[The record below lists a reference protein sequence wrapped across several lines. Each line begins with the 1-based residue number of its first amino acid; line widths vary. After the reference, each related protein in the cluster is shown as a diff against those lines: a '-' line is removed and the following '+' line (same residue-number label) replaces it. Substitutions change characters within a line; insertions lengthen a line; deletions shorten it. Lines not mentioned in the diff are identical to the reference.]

1 MTSALFQLLVSMS
14 GVVSSFELPRY
25 PPVADTTITHSVMLA
40 LRDNK
45 ISSDNKAQ
53 ISSDN
58 QRSRGQFL
66 QKHQDFLFPCPFVC
80 QSDEAVS
87 QPSSSNQDWNCFLY
101 WEIYSILVCGPAR
114 SDYSSCPTSNHWLG
128 HLLHLLGH
136 TRLNQSRG
144 ALTRTNKPTIKWN
157 KTLKTILI
165 CQTNLSH
172 EIAFN
177 TLRVIND
184 LFW

>member
-1 MTSALFQLLVSMS
+1 MVNIWRYRHCYCWWLETKSNGLTMTSALFQLLVSMS

-66 QKHQDFLFPCPFVC
+66 QKTSRLFISMFLCLSVWWG
-80 QSDEAVS
+80 S
-87 QPSSSNQDWNCFLY
+87 QPAIILKPRLKLFL
-101 WEIYSILVCGPAR
+101 E
-114 SDYSSCPTSNHWLG
+114 LG
-128 HLLHLLGH
+128 
-136 TRLNQSRG
+136 
-144 ALTRTNKPTIKWN
+144 
-157 KTLKTILI
+157 
-165 CQTNLSH
+165 
-172 EIAFN
+172 
-177 TLRVIND
+177 D
-184 LFW
+184 LFNFGVWSSWKWLLKLSD

>member
-1 MTSALFQLLVSMS
+1 MNNFFSLIVNTWRYRHSYCWRLETKSTWFTRALVQLLVSMS

-40 LRDNK
+40 PRDNK

-66 QKHQDFLFPCPFVC
+66 QKHQDFLLPCPFAC

-87 QPSSSNQDWNCFLY
+87 QPSSPNQDKNRLLDRFLY
-101 WEIYSILVCGPAR
+101 KCLYSMCLEK
-114 SDYSSCPTSNHWLG
+114 LG
-128 HLLHLLGH
+128 
-136 TRLNQSRG
+136 
-144 ALTRTNKPTIKWN
+144 AK
-157 KTLKTILI
+157 ILI
-165 CQTNLSH
+165 KPWL
-172 EIAFN
+172 
-177 TLRVIND
+177 
-184 LFW
+184 